1 MSDVKTYT
9 SDCRCEE
16 GANLFAYIFP
26 DEFGHV
32 CLCNEYMHVE
42 KSGTGQLAIANF
54 SSGIIMRTV
63 ISISRRIVHGWFGCN
78 LFAMSISLGYNIHD
92 EKK

>member
-1 MSDVKTYT
+1 
-9 SDCRCEE
+9 
-16 GANLFAYIFP
+16 
-26 DEFGHV
+26 
-32 CLCNEYMHVE
+32 VE